1 MEVCYYSQ
9 QSFFDGVSRAE
20 IPLTGQVVVVQSSQA
35 PLLRTVLRIEKKAAI
50 KIRDKRMILAKFKR
64 KFLLVRCRFWSTEDK
79 IKTENQ
85 EQCCKQCTNANGLR
99 KKGRAQLINDETHT
113 VSHSGLKAHSA

>member
-1 MEVCYYSQ
+1 MEVFYYSQ

-64 KFLLVRCRFWSTEDK
+64 KFLLV
-79 IKTENQ
+79 
-85 EQCCKQCTNANGLR
+85 
-99 KKGRAQLINDETHT
+99 
-113 VSHSGLKAHSA
+113 